1 MKTDR
6 IIVIGLLSDET
17 YRKRMN
23 IGRMVVHP
31 KGISKA
37 VCAAYGMGGG
47 ITQKVLMLYED

>member
-1 MKTDR
+1 MRTDR

-17 YRKRMN
+17 YRKRMD

-31 KGISKA
+31 DGISKA

-47 ITQKVLMLYED
+47 YNSQSVNDL